1 MRPGAHTLAA
11 VATSAIVAATLA
23 YAGILS
29 FRAGCA
35 GDTKGGSV
43 GDIRL
48 ALALE
53 EQSLSVFLAGLAVA
67 GAGLLFLPRTT
78 MAHRIA
84 VAAPALVLAVPF
96 FQLLFIQVEIWGVQH
111 CW

>member
-1 MRPGAHTLAA
+1 MRPSARTLAA

-35 GDTKGGSV
+35 GDTKSGSV
-43 GDIRL
+43 GDIAL
-48 ALALE
+48 AFALE
-53 EQSLSVFLAGLAVA
+53 EQSLGVLFAGLAVA
-67 GAGLLFLPRTT
+67 AAGMLFLSRTT
-78 MAHRIA
+78 IIIRIG
-84 VAAPALVLAVPF
+84 VAAPALVLAVPI
-96 FQLLFIQVEIWGVQH
+96 FQLLLMQVEIWGVQH

>member
-1 MRPGAHTLAA
+1 MRPSARTLAA

-35 GDTKGGSV
+35 GDTKSAAV
-43 GDIRL
+43 GDIAL
-48 ALALE
+48 AFALE
-53 EQSLSVFLAGLAVA
+53 EQSLRVFLAGLAVT
-67 GAGLLFLPRTT
+67 GAGLLLLPRTT

-84 VAAPALVLAVPF
+84 VAAPVLVLAVPV
-96 FQLLFIQVEIWGVQH
+96 FQLLFIQVETWGVQH